1 MFIWDKKDLN
11 DEQEIAIYEEN
22 SVLLI
27 ACPGSGKTRT
37 LTYKIAYEL
46 SRLKSKKEFIIA
58 ITYTNA
64 AAEEIK
70 ERVEILGVDIS
81 QLWIGTIHSFCLE
94 WILRPYSLYL
104 NRLKNGFR
112 ILNSHESEDL
122 ITTLCIPYK
131 TQRVTYWD
139 CGFIATDSGY
149 NLTCLDKTKRPIVKK
164 ILNEYFEILNDNNQ
178 IDFEQILHFSFLLLK
193 KKTIISNI
201 LANLFPFILIDE
213 YQDTKQIQYHIIT
226 SILKA
231 GKGKSKTLIVGDPN
245 QSIYESLGGFP
256 MPKKDLESLLGF
268 SLIELSL
275 SKNYRSSS
283 KIISYFDFYKTYTN
297 SISSFGINKDYDS
310 IITFNNTLNRDVLV
324 DEIVR
329 LIKFNINDRKIS
341 PNEICIAAPQ

>member
-164 ILNEYFEILNDNNQ
+164 ILNEYFEILNG
-178 IDFEQILHFSFLLLK
+178 FL
-193 KKTIISNI
+193 
-201 LANLFPFILIDE
+201 
-213 YQDTKQIQYHIIT
+213 DT
-226 SILKA
+226 
-231 GKGKSKTLIVGDPN
+231 
-245 QSIYESLGGFP
+245 
-256 MPKKDLESLLGF
+256 
-268 SLIELSL
+268 
-275 SKNYRSSS
+275 
-283 KIISYFDFYKTYTN
+283 
-297 SISSFGINKDYDS
+297 
-310 IITFNNTLNRDVLV
+310 
-324 DEIVR
+324 
-329 LIKFNINDRKIS
+329 
-341 PNEICIAAPQ
+341 